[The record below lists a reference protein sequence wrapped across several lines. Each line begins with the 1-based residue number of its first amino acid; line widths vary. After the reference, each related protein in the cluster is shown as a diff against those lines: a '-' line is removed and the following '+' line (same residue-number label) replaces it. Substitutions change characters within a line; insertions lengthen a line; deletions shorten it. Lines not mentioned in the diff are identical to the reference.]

1 VPSKPPPD
9 SFEALL
15 ARPEVRAA
23 IVRVL
28 RRRGFRGEELDKDGP
43 QEVLRKAWEWDGP
56 RPTTLEGTI
65 ALCAKIACAHGVSAL
80 RKEGDRRE
88 LGDAG
93 LTNDEDTVAAL
104 AGIPFDAADGAKLIE
119 LVRARLSPEMFEAL
133 YDLASGVPQRET
145 AEARGVPYE
154 KHRKDVEKARKRT
167 RTMLVQWLGAGA
179 GVAALVGALLLALNY
194 GGDDGRVSAP
204 YREPDAEAT
213 EAAAAEAAAGDA
225 GERGE
230 AERDRAAR
238 VRTRAAVACA
248 AKRWEACLALLGD
261 ARAIDPAGAEAPE
274 AKALERQARRGLAE
288 AGMGDR

>member
-28 RRRGFRGEELDKDGP
+28 RRRGFRGEELEKDGP
-43 QEVLRKAWEWDGP
+43 QEVLKRAWEWDGP

-65 ALCAKIACAHGVSAL
+65 ALCAKIACRQGASAL
-80 RKEGDRRE
+80 RQEGDRRE
-88 LGDAG
+88 AGHAG

-104 AGIPFDAADGAKLIE
+104 EGIPLDAADGAKLVE

-154 KHRKDVEKARKRT
+154 KHRKDVEKARQRSRT
-167 RTMLVQWLGAGA
+167 ILAKWLGASA
-179 GVAALVGALLLALNY
+179 GVAALVGAMVLAMNY

-204 YREPDAEAT
+204 YRAPDAGAV
-213 EAAAAEAAAGDA
+213 AAGAEEGGDA
-225 GERGE
+225 GESD
-230 AERDRAAR
+230 RDRAAKG
-238 VRTRAAVACA
+238 RTRAAVACA
-248 AKRWEACLALLGD
+248 AKRWEQCLSLLGD
-261 ARAIDPAGAEAPE
+261 ARKLDPQGAEAPE
-274 AKALERQARRGLAE
+274 AKALEAQARRGLAE
-288 AGMGDR
+288 AGAGDR